1 MKRREFLT
9 GGVIAGPVVAM
20 LSPAICRLHASEPE
34 VVVPLDTLARMY
46 PEGIKHT
53 VTIEI
58 DGKEIGRVLAEQLPG
73 IVRRIGL
80 K

>member
-20 LSPAICRLHASEPE
+20 LNPAFHRLHASEPE
-34 VVVPLDTLARMY
+34 VVVPLEALDAMY
-46 PEGIKHT
+46 PEAVKHT

-58 DGKEIGRVLAEQLPG
+58 DGRGLGRVLAEQLPG
-73 IVRRIGL
+73 IVRR
-80 K
+80 